1 MENATK
7 ALLIAAAVLIVIIII
22 SLGVYVVG
30 MGQAQLDQG
39 EQALSGLEIN
49 TFNSTYENYEG
60 TSVAGS
66 RVNSLIKNVYQHNL
80 TESDDTRK
88 ITIDG
93 VVTLAADA
101 TTQPTVGTGKR
112 YSVVCNYD
120 KNSGLI
126 TSITITEVGS
136 QSGGSN

>member
-30 MGQAQLDQG
+30 MGQDQLDQG
-39 EQALSGLEIN
+39 EQALSTLEIN

-93 VVTLAADA
+93 AVTLAADA

-126 TSITITEVGS
+126 TSITVTEVGS
-136 QSGGSN
+136 QSGSN

>member
-22 SLGVYVVG
+22 SLGVYVVS
-30 MGQAQLDQG
+30 MGKDQIAGG
-39 EQALSGLEIN
+39 EQALSDLEIN

-66 RVNSLIKNVYQHNL
+66 RVNSLVKSVYNHNL
-80 TESDDTRK
+80 TESDETRK
-88 ITIDG
+88 ISIDG
-93 VVTLAADA
+93 DVSLAVDA
-101 TTQPTVGTGKR
+101 ETRPTVGTGKR
-112 YSVVCNYD
+112 YSVVCNKD

-126 TSITITEVGS
+126 TSITIKELK
-136 QSGGSN
+136 